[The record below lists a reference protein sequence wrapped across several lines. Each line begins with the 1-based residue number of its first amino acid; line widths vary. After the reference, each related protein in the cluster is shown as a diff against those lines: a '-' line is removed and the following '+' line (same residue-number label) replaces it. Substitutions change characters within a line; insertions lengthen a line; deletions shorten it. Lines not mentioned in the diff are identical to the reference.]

1 MHFRIWSPRRTT
13 GSRTTGSRLPLY
25 PTLLMALF
33 VASAILLAG
42 CQTPPPQAQGQPQA
56 GETKGETEEPAKLV
70 IYSGRNENLVGPLIQ
85 QFQEE
90 SGIQVEVRYG
100 GTAELA
106 ATILEEGKN
115 SPADVFYG
123 QDAGAL
129 GALNKAGR
137 FAPLPQE
144 ILERVPERFRSR
156 DGKWV
161 GASGRARVFV
171 YNTEELSESDLPDDH
186 WGLTDPRWKGQVGW
200 APTNGS
206 FQAFVTAMRV
216 LEGEEKAREWL
227 EAMIA
232 NDVQAYPKNTPIV
245 DATARGEILVGL
257 VNHYYLYRFIAEEG
271 ESFPARNYHPRGG
284 GPAAMINVAGAGILD
299 TAQHPEAARKFVAF
313 LLSETAQRYVAETTF
328 EYPLVEGVPA
338 HPMLTPLDQIPVP
351 DLDLNDLDDL
361 QGTLELLREVGALD

>member
-1 MHFRIWSPRRTT
+1 MSFRDRL
-13 GSRTTGSRLPLY
+13 SRDRLSIASVVA
-25 PTLLMALF
+25 LLLLGA
-33 VASAILLAG
+33 VLLAG
-42 CQTPPPQAQGQPQA
+42 CQVPAPQTTKESQAPQ
-56 GETKGETEEPAKLV
+56 EPSKLV

-137 FAPLPQE
+137 FAPLPQA

-156 DGKWV
+156 DGNWV
-161 GASGRARVFV
+161 GTSGRARVFV
-171 YNTEELSESDLPDDH
+171 YNTEELTEDDLPDDH

-232 NDVQAYPKNTPIV
+232 NDVQVYPKNTPIV

-299 TAQHPEAARKFVAF
+299 TAQHPEAAEKFVAF